1 MSELSELREKRME
14 PGTRVH
20 CRRKGVGIVLQAD
33 DLPPNQVMVI
43 WESCEEM
50 TPTSVDELT

>member
-1 MSELSELREKRME
+1 ME

-33 DLPPNQVMVI
+33 DLPPNQVMVFF
-43 WESCEEM
+43 ESCEEM
-50 TPTSVDELT
+50 TPTSVDEIM